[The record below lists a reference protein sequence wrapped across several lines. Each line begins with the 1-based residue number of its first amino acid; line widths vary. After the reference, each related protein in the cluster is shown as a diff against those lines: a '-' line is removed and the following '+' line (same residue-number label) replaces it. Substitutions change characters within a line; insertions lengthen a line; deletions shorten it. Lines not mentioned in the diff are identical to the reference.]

1 MVSGWPPFLGN
12 DPNLQHCNCIKNHSA
27 FCFLLFVGIWKN
39 REGIVKESGISFRDG
54 RWCNFKWRQFSMS
67 RNYRTWT
74 SIPLYTPSSKDQ
86 PRVIVKMVLI
96 YMWSRFRSIQL
107 QQDVFFGLK
116 AKRLQSA
123 PERAKVSICLE
134 LLSPKGDQ
142 TWGLWVC
149 IAREHAGCLAFA
161 AWSHLRL
168 LLK

>member
-1 MVSGWPPFLGN
+1 MQDDATSNEDNSCVLVLRAYPVW
-12 DPNLQHCNCIKNHSA
+12 
-27 FCFLLFVGIWKN
+27 
-39 REGIVKESGISFRDG
+39 IS
-54 RWCNFKWRQFSMS
+54 MT
-67 RNYRTWT
+67 RNYRIWT
-74 SIPLYTPSSKDQ
+74 SIPLFTPSSKDQ

-149 IAREHAGCLAFA
+149 IAREHARLLGFCCMKPFAFA
-161 AWSHLRL
+161 TKIVCSLEVTPTNEFGMNQIGFKLAGVCTARI
-168 LLK
+168 